1 MGIKPMR
8 FTAAPATW
16 LVVGAF
22 LLVGIPVRAQSTSAQ
37 TNSTTSAQTSAQA
50 NAGAQDN
57 RGTPND
63 DITRRDVAKFDQFL
77 DTHPTLAAEL
87 RQNPSLINDQNY
99 VNSSAA
105 LRDYL
110 RDNPGVRDEIRQNP
124 NGFMQAEQRFDNHEN
139 DRDRGGDR
147 DRDAM
152 VRFDHFLDSHPEIG
166 EQVKKNPSLVDDRTF
181 VQNHPALQDYLRDN
195 PQVRD
200 ELRQNPSAFLQQ
212 PPRPN
217 NGGDYD
223 QGRNGGDNDR
233 TRNAGDY
240 DNRGDNGRDRDAR
253 TLADFTRFMD
263 SHREVAE
270 QVRRD
275 PSLLDNRDFVQNHP
289 DLQDYLRN
297 NPEVRDQI
305 RQDPNAFVQREE
317 QFNRQENVQDR
328 DNRRDLA
335 QFNRFLDGHR
345 EIAEQVR
352 RDPSLLDKRDFVQSH
367 PALQDYLRDNPSV
380 RDEIRQDPN
389 AFMHQEDRFNAGEH
403 WDNRDAA
410 SRHMA
415 SFGEFLGSHQD
426 IRSDVTKDPSV
437 VKDREYVQNHPELDG
452 YLNAHPDVRSDMMAD
467 PDHFVR
473 GAQQMSTT
481 GKVGAGASM
490 NGSGSGTSVGTST
503 GAAADTSTHGS
514 SATGTSTGTSNSTTS
529 PKPKK

>member
-1 MGIKPMR
+1 MGIKPLR

-37 TNSTTSAQTSAQA
+37 TNGTTSAQTSAQTSA
-50 NAGAQDN
+50 AAQDN
-57 RGTPND
+57 RSDQDRD
-63 DITRRDVAKFDQFL
+63 DVTRRDVLKFNQFL
-77 DTHPTLAAEL
+77 DAHPEVAGQL
-87 RQNPSLINDQNY
+87 RQDPSLIDNRDFVQ
-99 VNSSAA
+99 SRPA
-105 LRDYL
+105 LQDYL

-124 NGFMQAEQRFDNHEN
+124 DAFMQREDRLDN
-139 DRDRGGDR
+139 RT

-152 VRFDHFLDSHPEIG
+152 VRFNRFLDSHPEIA
-166 EQVKKNPSLVDDRTF
+166 EQVRKNPSLCNDRTF
-181 VQNHPALQDYLRDN
+181 VQNHPVLRDYYRDN

-200 ELRQNPSAFLQQ
+200 ELRQNPDAFLQQ

-217 NGGDYD
+217 
-223 QGRNGGDNDR
+223 GDNDR
-233 TRNAGDY
+233 DRGTRQM
-240 DNRGDNGRDRDAR
+240 
-253 TLADFTRFMD
+253 ADFTRFMD
-263 SHREVAE
+263 SHREIAD

-275 PSLLDNRDFVQNHP
+275 PTLLDNRDFVQNHP
-289 DLQDYLRN
+289 ELQDYLRD
-297 NPEVRDQI
+297 NPGVRDQI

-328 DNRRDLA
+328 DNRQDLA
-335 QFNRFLDGHR
+335 QFDRFLDSHR

-352 RDPSLLDKRDFVQSH
+352 KDPSLLDNRDFVQNH

-380 RDEIRQDPN
+380 RDEVRQDPN
-389 AFMHQEDRFNAGEH
+389 AFMHQEDRFDANEH
-403 WDNRDAA
+403 WDNRGGHWDDRDAA
-410 SRHMA
+410 NRHMA

-426 IRSDVTKDPSV
+426 IRTDVTRDPSV

-467 PDHFVR
+467 PDNFVR

-481 GKVGAGASM
+481 DKTGAGASV

-503 GAAADTSTHGS
+503 GAATGTSTHGS
-514 SATGTSTGTSNSTTS
+514 AATGTSTGSGTSTGTSTTE
-529 PKPKK
+529 PKPKL